1 MHKTKTSLPTNDG
14 GIPRRM
20 FHVFLLSTN
29 NTCYQWHVLDTS
41 NIYSIPYHLVTNEI
55 ITSKSLTYPF
65 TKPSCPCFFPSQW
78 HHQNPDPPPMTPS
91 NYCWEEFW
99 SLQVCCWP
107 MEIIP
112 FRWCRSIL
120 KKKTSL
126 KPPTNIIQ
134 LSLYIYILYWY
145 IYISISIY
153 IEFYAIQSLSP
164 VVWVSSK
171 LSMHLASVKNGIPN
185 SWMIIPDTQRAI
197 IYHCQYQSLPIY
209 ILYIYYNY
217 IYIAMITIII
227 LYSILLTLIIAN
239 VYYIVYILYFP
250 I

>member
-120 KKKTSL
+120 KKKHL
-126 KPPTNIIQ
+126 WNHPLILFN
-134 LSLYIYILYWY
+134 SLYIYILYWY
-145 IYISISIY
+145 IYIYLYLYISNSMPFNPY
-153 IEFYAIQSLSP
+153 PQSFGYP
-164 VVWVSSK
+164 VNSVCTWPVSRTGFPTHGWSFPIHK
-171 LSMHLASVKNGIPN
+171 GQLFINANIN
-185 SWMIIPDTQRAI
+185 
-197 IYHCQYQSLPIY
+197 HCQYIYYIYTIIIY
-209 ILYIYYNY
+209 IL
-217 IYIAMITIII
+217 
-227 LYSILLTLIIAN
+227 LWLLLS
-239 VYYIVYILYFP
+239 YYIVYC
-250 I
+250 